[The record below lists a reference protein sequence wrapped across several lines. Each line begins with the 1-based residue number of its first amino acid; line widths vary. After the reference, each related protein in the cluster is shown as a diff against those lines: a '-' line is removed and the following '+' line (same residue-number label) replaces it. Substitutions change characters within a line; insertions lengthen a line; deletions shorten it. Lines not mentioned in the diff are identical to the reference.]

1 MTRLGYLLGAAFITS
16 LLCAG
21 TTGET
26 SSAMGRCD
34 PPQAIK
40 IMDEELSKGKNL
52 EQSFELVIKKKAF
65 DGSKA
70 CITFIR
76 EEAMKARES
85 APYIFKKLWL
95 EQ

>member
-1 MTRLGYLLGAAFITS
+1 MTRLEFFLGAAFMTT
-16 LLCAG
+16 LFHAG
-21 TTGET
+21 MAGKT
-26 SSAMGRCD
+26 SSAMGKCN

-40 IMDEELSKGKNL
+40 IMEAELSRGKNL
-52 EQSFELVIKKKAF
+52 QQAFELMIKQKAF

-85 APYIFKKLWL
+85 APLIFKKLWL
-95 EQ
+95 E